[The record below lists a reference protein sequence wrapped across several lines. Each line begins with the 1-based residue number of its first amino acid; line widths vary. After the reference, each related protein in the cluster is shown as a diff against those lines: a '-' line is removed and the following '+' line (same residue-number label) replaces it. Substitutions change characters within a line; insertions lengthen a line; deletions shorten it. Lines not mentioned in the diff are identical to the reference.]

1 MDGQTLAVNFGE
13 ELKDSFKPISAWVAG
28 GIAWL
33 DDIQSFYR
41 ERAVI
46 EKEYAAKL
54 NALAKK
60 YFEKRAKKCS
70 SLSVGDTPFMTPGS
84 LESSS
89 LTTWTT
95 ILSATEYVSREHDNF
110 AACLSNNVCDSLKSI
125 ATRYEDYRKRHES
138 FAAKLLAERDSVYSD
153 LKKSKDSYDATCR
166 VLEEKRAKID
176 KSYDAAKPKA
186 EKSYQTQHI
195 EMNNVKNTYIL
206 QIAVT
211 NRQKQKYFYED
222 LPELINSLQDLNETR
237 VAKLNSLWT
246 LSNELD
252 STCRKNTISHLSG
265 VIAEIARNIPTYDS
279 TMFAKHNMTGWAEP
293 SNFVFEPS
301 PIWHDTDEIVVDENA
316 KVFLRN
322 LLGKSR
328 RGLEDAKTQVESRRK
343 EINALRESIDTIKLD
358 ESKMQKEI
366 DATRGIFYNFEELAP
381 HSTKLTTLQIEIET
395 ILGAVGEIERGT
407 QTHKFKPTTFKIPTN
422 CDFCNETLWG
432 LKSKGF
438 TCQDCGYSCHKHCE
452 MKVPAACL
460 GVLDKAAKKALKE
473 EKRMSM
479 AIGGSN
485 GNDTELSRSNTM
497 NSLSSSYSGGRLRT
511 KPSASKLPTS
521 MSPSAASAELEATP
535 NIPPPRRNRV
545 IAPPPERYVSP
556 PSEPTAELPEHG
568 KQKIGRMIYTYS
580 GTGEGEISI
589 GVGAEVVVVE
599 PDDGSGW
606 VMVRSGHAE
615 GLVPATY
622 IDVGPSPAARPSS
635 VHSSSNASIA
645 NSTFSTGKKKGPAVK
660 PKRGA
665 KRVRHVEALYD
676 YEARS
681 GAEHSMIE
689 GDRFVLVKEDDG
701 SGWAEVEKGGIVK
714 SVPAAYVQV
723 VEG

>member
-1 MDGQTLAVNFGE
+1 QDA
-13 ELKDSFKPISAWVAG
+13 FKPISAWVAG

-41 ERAVI
+41 ERSVI

-54 NALAKK
+54 NALAKR
-60 YFEKRAKKCS
+60 YFEKKAKKSS
-70 SLSVGDTPFMTPGS
+70 SLSVGDTPLMTPGS
-84 LESSS
+84 LESAS

-95 ILSATEYVSREHDNF
+95 ILTTTESLSKEHDNF
-110 AACLSNNVCDSLKSI
+110 ATCLSNQVCDSLKSI

-138 FAAKLLAERDSVYSD
+138 FAAKLLAERDSVYAD
-153 LKKSKDSYDATCR
+153 LKKSKDTYDTTCK
-166 VLEEKRAKID
+166 VVEEKRAKVD

-186 EKSYQTQHI
+186 EKSYQTQLT
-195 EMNNVKNTYIL
+195 EMNNVKNTYLL

-211 NRQKQKYFYED
+211 NRQKQKYFHED
-222 LPELINSLQDLNETR
+222 LPELINSLQNLNETR
-237 VAKLNSLWT
+237 VTKLNALWT

-252 STCRKNTISHLSG
+252 STCRKNTMSHLSG
-265 VIAEIARNIPTYDS
+265 AITEIARNIPAYDS
-279 TMFAKHNMTGWAEP
+279 AMFAKHNMAGWAEP

-316 KVFLRN
+316 KIFLRN

-328 RGLEDAKTQVESRRK
+328 RGLEDTKTHVESRRR
-343 EINALRESIDTIKLD
+343 EINGLRKLLDTVKLD
-358 ESKMQKEI
+358 EGKMQKEI
-366 DATRGIFYNFEELAP
+366 DATRSIFYNFEELAP
-381 HSTKLTTLQIEIET
+381 HSTKLITLQVEIET

-407 QTHKFKPTTFKIPTN
+407 QIHKFKATTFKIPTN

-438 TCQDCGYSCHKHCE
+438 NCQDCGYSCHKHCE
-452 MKVPAACL
+452 MKVPAVCP

-473 EKRMSM
+473 EKRTSV

-497 NSLSSSYSGGRLRT
+497 NSLSSSYSGGRLGT
-511 KPSASKLPTS
+511 KPSASKLS
-521 MSPSAASAELEATP
+521 ASVSPSATSVELETTP
-535 NIPPPRRNRV
+535 DIAPPRRNRV
-545 IAPPPERYVSP
+545 IAPPPERYISP
-556 PSEPTAELPEHG
+556 PSEPIAELPEQV
-568 KQKIGRMIYTYS
+568 KQEKIGRMIYTYS
-580 GTGEGEISI
+580 GAGEGEIS
-589 GVGAEVVVVE
+589 VEAGADVVVVE

-622 IDVGPSPAARPSS
+622 IDVDPSPVARPSS

-665 KRVRHVEALYD
+665 KRVKHVEALYD

-681 GAEHSMIE
+681 GAEHSIIE

-701 SGWAEVEKGGIVK
+701 SGWAEVEKGGVVK
-714 SVPAAYVQV
+714 SVPAAYVRV